1 LALET
6 LFVRDSSPFEQKDPK
21 NPTDRRFQKKL
32 TTADTKWLAELA
44 EATGHG
50 ELVVRLEEGREDEP
64 LVTRDPDGTWRAGRY
79 IGSITFKDR
88 TLVIEPRFGD
98 ALLSWC
104 AAAFNLV
111 LVETPGTPQYSD
123 WIVPWLI
130 ATLWSRSFVA
140 AARHGLP
147 ALRTD
152 VRETGLAI
160 RGRLDVQGTIPLR
173 AASSPAAASVRRV
186 KSVEHA
192 ISAAIVAAYQELTR
206 LVGAQS
212 RREWPPKRVKELMS
226 PLIAAV
232 GTRPSVPS
240 IADIEAVRLTPITA
254 GFRSLALLSARIAKR
269 RGASSAAS
277 TDAQCHGVLLDV
289 AELWELYVLAALRK
303 AWPDMDV
310 MHGTHESDDAR
321 ALLLNANGRRLGNLK
336 PDALLRANGKNVA
349 VVDAKY
355 KRLHPTRWSQAPQRE
370 DLYQL
375 AAYIGRYGDD
385 DTPMSGALAY
395 PLDPEHRDDAPAE
408 RDGPWFLNSGKKVQ
422 FLTLAHDIDEA
433 ATKLR
438 NRLGCMVST

>member
-206 LVGAQS
+206 PEG
-212 RREWPPKRVKELMS
+212 M
-226 PLIAAV
+226 AAEARQ
-232 GTRPSVPS
+232 GT
-240 IADIEAVRLTPITA
+240 
-254 GFRSLALLSARIAKR
+254 
-269 RGASSAAS
+269 
-277 TDAQCHGVLLDV
+277 DV
-289 AELWELYVLAALRK
+289 AADRC
-303 AWPDMDV
+303 
-310 MHGTHESDDAR
+310 
-321 ALLLNANGRRLGNLK
+321 RR
-336 PDALLRANGKNVA
+336 
-349 VVDAKY
+349 Y
-355 KRLHPTRWSQAPQRE
+355 APERSE
-370 DLYQL
+370 H
-375 AAYIGRYGDD
+375 RRHR
-385 DTPMSGALAY
+385 SGA
-395 PLDPEHRDDAPAE
+395 
-408 RDGPWFLNSGKKVQ
+408 
-422 FLTLAHDIDEA
+422 AHADYRRIPVPRVTVRTDREASRGVVGRID
-433 ATKLR
+433 
-438 NRLGCMVST
+438 